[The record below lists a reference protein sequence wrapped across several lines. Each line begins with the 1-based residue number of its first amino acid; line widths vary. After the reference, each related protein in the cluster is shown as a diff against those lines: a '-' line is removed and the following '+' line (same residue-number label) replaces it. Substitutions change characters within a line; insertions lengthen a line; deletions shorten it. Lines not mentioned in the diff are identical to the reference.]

1 VGSAGRPLTRV
12 MAPRLLPAFAGQ
24 PWVMGV
30 VNVTPDSFSDGGR
43 FLDTG
48 AAIAHGR
55 RLAAEGAA
63 IIDVG
68 GESTRPGAHR
78 VDAATERDR
87 VIPVIRALSADG
99 IVCSVDTSRAAVA
112 AAAVEAGVGIVN
124 DVSGGMADPD
134 MVRVVADA
142 GVPWIVMHWRGP
154 SDVMNALAHYEDV
167 AVEVR
172 DELLARVD
180 VALAAGIDARSLILD
195 PGLGFAKNAEHN
207 WAVLRRLDLLVDLGL
222 PVLIGA
228 SRKRFL
234 GELLAGPDA
243 VPRPPAGRETATAA
257 ISMLAAQAGAWG
269 VRVHDVTPTRDA
281 LLTLARGD
289 RARTVQPGAAAPAP
303 IIDPG
308 AYPAADLGRLQRP
321 SRLGPDPHAGD
332 RIVLTGL
339 TVRGHHGVFD
349 YEKRDGQDFVVDIS
363 VWRDHA
369 PAARDDDLDKTLNYG
384 ELAELA
390 RAVVAG
396 PPRDLIETVAVEIA
410 DTALARWPMRRIEV
424 TVHKP
429 HAPIPLDFADVAVTA
444 VRCPADRGADS
455 DADRAAGQARRA
467 PAAATPGEQHTP
479 AGVEHR

>member
-1 VGSAGRPLTRV
+1 MTPK
-12 MAPRLLPAFAGQ
+12 LLPAFAGQ

-43 FLDTG
+43 WLDTD

-55 RLAAEGAA
+55 QLAADGAA
-63 IIDVG
+63 IVDVG

-87 VIPVIRALSADG
+87 VIPVISALAADG
-99 IVCSVDTSRAAVA
+99 IVCSVDTSRATVA
-112 AAAVEAGVGIVN
+112 AAAIDAGVGIVN

-134 MVRVVADA
+134 MVRIVADA

-154 SDVMNALAHYEDV
+154 SDVMNSLAHYGDV
-167 AVEVR
+167 AIDVR

-195 PGLGFAKNAEHN
+195 PGLGFAKDAAHN
-207 WAVLRRLDLLVDLGL
+207 WQVLRRLDVLVDLGL

-234 GELLAGPDA
+234 GELLAAPDGT
-243 VPRPPAGRETATAA
+243 PRPAHGRETATAA
-257 ISMLAAQAGAWG
+257 VSLLAAQAGVWG
-269 VRVHDVTPTRDA
+269 VRVHDVTPTLDVLRA
-281 LLTLARGD
+281 LDSGSRVDRINSVRQATGPLLDPTVGD
-289 RARTVQPGAAAPAP
+289 
-303 IIDPG
+303 
-308 AYPAADLGRLQRP
+308 GRFAELRRP
-321 SRLGPDPHAGD
+321 HRISNDDD

-349 YEKRDGQDFVVDIS
+349 YEKRDGQDFVVDVA

-369 PAARDDDLDKTLNYG
+369 PAARDDDLGQTLNYA

-390 RAVVAG
+390 RSIVAG

-410 DTALARWPMRRIEV
+410 DTAIARWPMRRVEV

-444 VRCPADRGADS
+444 VR
-455 DADRAAGQARRA
+455 DADGSRA
-467 PAAATPGEQHTP
+467 PAGAA
-479 AGVEHR
+479 RR

>member
-1 VGSAGRPLTRV
+1 MT
-12 MAPRLLPAFAGQ
+12 PRLLPAFASQ

-43 FLDTG
+43 WLSAD

-55 RLAAEGAA
+55 RLAADGAA
-63 IIDVG
+63 IVDVG

-87 VIPVIRALSADG
+87 VIPVISALAADG
-99 IVCSVDTSRAAVA
+99 IVCSVDTSRAEVA
-112 AAAVEAGVGIVN
+112 AAAIEAGVGIVN

-142 GVPWIVMHWRGP
+142 QIPWIVMHWRGP
-154 SDVMNALAHYEDV
+154 SDVMNSLANYGDV

-195 PGLGFAKNAEHN
+195 PGLGFAKDAEHN
-207 WAVLRRLDLLVDLGL
+207 WEVLRRLDLLVDVGL

-234 GELLAGPDA
+234 GELLAAADGT
-243 VPRPPAGRETATAA
+243 PRPADGRETATAA
-257 ISMLAAQAGAWG
+257 ISLLAAQRGVWG
-269 VRVHDVTPTRDA
+269 VRVHDVTTTRDA
-281 LLTLARGD
+281 LAALAHGD
-289 RARTVQPGAAAPAP
+289 RSQVRRAGAVPLAPVL
-303 IIDPG
+303 DP
-308 AYPAADLGRLQRP
+308 ATHPAADLGQLHRP
-321 SRLGPDPHAGD
+321 PHTRADPHVHD

-339 TVRGHHGVFD
+339 TVRGFHGVFD
-349 YEKRDGQDFVVDIS
+349 HERRDGQDFVIDVA

-369 PAARDDDLDKTLNYG
+369 PAAHGDDLAQTLNYA

-410 DTALARWPMRRIEV
+410 EAAVARWAMRRIEV

-429 HAPIPLDFADVAVTA
+429 HAPIPLDFADVAVTV
-444 VRCPADRGADS
+444 VRDGAGLGS
-455 DADRAAGQARRA
+455 DGTGLGWAGNGGAGRR
-467 PAAATPGEQHTP
+467 
-479 AGVEHR
+479 